1 MASQILHRN
10 MAKADIDFEK
20 ELWDAANELRGAVSE
35 NNYKNYI
42 LPLVFL
48 KHLSERYEMVH
59 DELEGLLKEP
69 SSEYYTSDHDEIDYV
84 LDDPDEYRARN
95 TFKIPKTASWQYLQD
110 NAEQD
115 DIKVIVDDAFDVI
128 QDLLNVYNPQLS
140 NLLPRIFV
148 SSELSPKQTGGIIN
162 LLSHPKFS
170 EKENPESDILGR
182 IYEYYI
188 GRFAMAEGS
197 GAGQFFTPGSI
208 VRLLVAILEPY
219 KGRIFDPACGSGGM
233 FVQSLKFVKE
243 HGGNKGDIAIYGQEM
258 TAQTLRLCLMNLML
272 RELSFDIKM
281 GNSLLDDKFPVL
293 KADFIIANP
302 PLNVSN
308 WHPEDLPDGDPRLF
322 GPKEEYTT
330 DGSANYMWM
339 QTFWHHLSDTGTAGI
354 VMANGAMTSNTKGEK
369 NVRQHMVDNSMVD
382 AIVRLPDKLFLTTG
396 IPACLFILSK
406 NRDGRDGIH
415 RERHNEILFIDASKM
430 GTMAS
435 RKLRVF
441 TDADISK
448 IGDTYHA
455 WRAISSPPSQGG
467 VPEGGGGFLSPSQG
481 VPASQSDSTI
491 YSPPFKEEYP
501 QGEVVKN
508 LNNLPY
514 LKTFRKELRN
524 NSTPA
529 EATMWTLLS
538 GKKLEGRKFRRQ
550 HSVANYIL
558 DFYCPSEKL
567 AIELDG
573 AGHFEDKQAEYDQ
586 ERDLFLNHCGI
597 KVLRFENKVVFDNP
611 DGLLESVRNEF
622 GWFNNHPA
630 LQAPFLEVDENHP
643 VLRTPL
649 LEKEGNR
656 EYQDIDGFCK
666 AATLAEVQKQ
676 DYKLTP
682 GIYVGTEA
690 EEDDGILFEDKMEGL
705 KAQLMQQFEKGNELQ
720 ERIKENLERI

>member
-1 MASQILHRN
+1 MYIIDLLFHKKDTDRSGLLTLKQKIL

-48 KHLSERYEMVH
+48 KHLSERYDIVY
-59 DELEGLLKEP
+59 DELRELVKDTK
-69 SSEYYTSDHDEIDYV
+69 STYYTIDKEEINYV
-84 LDDPDEYRARN
+84 LEDKDEYRTHNALI
-95 TFKIPKTASWQYLQD
+95 IPKTASWQYLKD

-115 DIKVIVDDAFDVI
+115 DIKVIIDDAFDVV
-128 QDLLNVYNPQLS
+128 QDLLTEHNPQLN

-148 SSELSPKQTGGIIN
+148 RSELSPKQTGGIIN

-208 VRLLVAILEPY
+208 VRLLVEILEPY

-233 FVQSLKFVKE
+233 FVQSLKFISK
-243 HGGNKGDIAIYGQEM
+243 HGGNKTDISIYGQEM

-272 RELSFDIKM
+272 RDLSFDIKM
-281 GNSLLDDKFPVL
+281 GNSLLDDKFPDL
-293 KADFIIANP
+293 KADYVIANP
-302 PLNVSN
+302 PFNVSN

-369 NVRQHMVDNSMVD
+369 NARQHMVDNSMVD

-406 NRDGRDGIH
+406 NRDGKDGTH
-415 RERHNEILFIDASKM
+415 RERNTEILFIDASKM
-430 GTMAS
+430 GTMVS
-435 RKLRVF
+435 RKLRAF
-441 TDADISK
+441 TDEDVSRIADA
-448 IGDTYHA
+448 YHA
-455 WRAISSPPSQGG
+455 WR
-467 VPEGGGGFLSPSQG
+467 
-481 VPASQSDSTI
+481 T
-491 YSPPFKEEYP
+491 
-501 QGEVVKN
+501 
-508 LNNLPY
+508 
-514 LKTFRKELRN
+514 
-524 NSTPA
+524 
-529 EATMWTLLS
+529 
-538 GKKLEGRKFRRQ
+538 
-550 HSVANYIL
+550 
-558 DFYCPSEKL
+558 
-567 AIELDG
+567 
-573 AGHFEDKQAEYDQ
+573 AGDTY
-586 ERDLFLNHCGI
+586 G
-597 KVLRFENKVVFDNP
+597 
-611 DGLLESVRNEF
+611 
-622 GWFNNHPA
+622 
-630 LQAPFLEVDENHP
+630 
-643 VLRTPL
+643 
-649 LEKEGNR
+649 
-656 EYQDIDGFCK
+656 DIDGFSK
-666 AATLAEVQKQ
+666 AATIAEVQKQ

-690 EEDDGILFEDKMEGL
+690 EEDDGIPFEDKMDKL
-705 KAQLMQQFEKGNELQ
+705 KAQLLEQFVKSNELQ
-720 ERIKENLERI
+720 KVIQDNFNRI

>member
-1 MASQILHRN
+1 

-59 DELEGLLKEP
+59 EELEELLHDPK
-69 SSEYYTSDHDEIDYV
+69 SEYYTQDKDEISYV
-84 LDDPDEYRARN
+84 LEDQDEYRSRN
-95 TFKIPKTASWQYLQD
+95 TFKIPKTASWQYLKD

-128 QDLLNVYNPQLS
+128 QELLTEFNPQLV

-148 SSELSPKQTGGIIN
+148 RSELSPKQTGGIIN

-208 VRLLVAILEPY
+208 VRMLVEILEPY

-243 HGGNKGDIAIYGQEM
+243 HGGNKNDISIYGQEM

-272 RELSFDIKM
+272 RELSFDIKL
-281 GNSLLDDKFPVL
+281 GNSLLDDKFPKL
-293 KADFIIANP
+293 KADYIIANP
-302 PLNVSN
+302 PFNVSN

-322 GPKEEYTT
+322 GPKEEFTT

-406 NRDGRDGIH
+406 NRDGRDGVH
-415 RERHNEILFIDASKM
+415 RERTNEILFIDASKM

-441 TDADISK
+441 SDDDIKK
-448 IGDTYHA
+448 IGDTYHS
-455 WRAISSPPSQGG
+455 WRSGADTQSNANTVIARSD
-467 VPEGGGGFLSPSQG
+467 EGTTRQ
-481 VPASQSDSTI
+481 
-491 YSPPFKEEYP
+491 
-501 QGEVVKN
+501 
-508 LNNLPY
+508 
-514 LKTFRKELRN
+514 
-524 NSTPA
+524 STP
-529 EATMWTLLS
+529 TTPP
-538 GKKLEGRKFRRQ
+538 LEGARGRSYQ
-550 HSVANYIL
+550 N
-558 DFYCPSEKL
+558 
-567 AIELDG
+567 
-573 AGHFEDKQAEYDQ
+573 
-586 ERDLFLNHCGI
+586 
-597 KVLRFENKVVFDNP
+597 
-611 DGLLESVRNEF
+611 
-622 GWFNNHPA
+622 
-630 LQAPFLEVDENHP
+630 
-643 VLRTPL
+643 TP
-649 LEKEGNR
+649 
-656 EYQDIDGFCK
+656 GFCHS
-666 AATLAEVQKQ
+666 ATLAEVQKQ

-690 EEDDGILFEDKMEGL
+690 EADDGIPFEEKMEGL
-705 KAQLMQQFEKGNELQ
+705 QTKLKEQFRESDRLQ
-720 ERIKENLERI
+720 ERIKENLERISST

>member
-1 MASQILHRN
+1 MS
-10 MAKADIDFEK
+10 KPDIDFEK

-48 KHLSERYEMVH
+48 KHLSERYEMVQE
-59 DELEGLLKEP
+59 ELESLVHDPK
-69 SSEYYTSDHDEIDYV
+69 SEYYTTDSDEINYV
-84 LDDPDEYRARN
+84 MEDQDEYRSRN
-95 TFKIPKTASWQYLQD
+95 TFKIPKTASWQYLKD

-115 DIKVIVDDAFDVI
+115 DIKVIVDDAFVVI
-128 QDLLNVYNPQLS
+128 QELLTAYNPQLV

-148 SSELSPKQTGGIIN
+148 RSELSPKQTGGIIN

-208 VRLLVAILEPY
+208 VRLLVEILEPY

-243 HGGNKGDIAIYGQEM
+243 HGGHKSDISIYGQEM

-272 RELSFDIKM
+272 RELSFDIKL
-281 GNSLLDDKFPVL
+281 GNSLLDDKFPTL
-293 KADFIIANP
+293 NADFIIANP
-302 PLNVSN
+302 PFNVSN

-396 IPACLFILSK
+396 IPACLFVLSK

-415 RERHNEILFIDASKM
+415 RERTNEILFIDASKM

-441 TDADISK
+441 SDDDITK
-448 IGDTYHA
+448 IGETYHA
-455 WRAISSPPSQGG
+455 WRTIFSPSEVDETKNHSGISSPP
-467 VPEGGGGFLSPSQG
+467 L
-481 VPASQSDSTI
+481 
-491 YSPPFKEEYP
+491 KEEYP
-501 QGEVVKN
+501 KGEVVD
-508 LNNLPY
+508 LPSGGDSINNLPY
-514 LKTFRKELRN
+514 LKTFRKEPRN
-524 NSTPA
+524 NATPA
-529 EATMWTLLS
+529 EATMWTMLS
-538 GKKLEGRKFRRQ
+538 GKKLDGRKFRRQ

-573 AGHFEDKQAEYDQ
+573 EGHNDVIQADFDY
-586 ERDLFLNHCGI
+586 ERDLFLNYCGI
-597 KVLRFENKVVFDNP
+597 KVLRFENKEVFDNP
-611 DGLLESVRNEF
+611 ESLLESVKKEF
-622 GWFNNHPA
+622 GWY
-630 LQAPFLEVDENHP
+630 QNHP

-649 LEKEGNR
+649 LKKEGNR
-656 EYQDIDGFCK
+656 EYQDTPGFCHS
-666 AATLAEVQKQ
+666 ATLAEVQKQ

-682 GIYVGTEA
+682 GIYVGSEA
-690 EEDDGILFEDKMEGL
+690 EVDDGIPFEDKMEGL
-705 KAQLMQQFEKGNELQ
+705 KAMLIEQFEKSNELQ
-720 ERIKENLERI
+720 ERIKINLERI

>member
-1 MASQILHRN
+1 MT
-10 MAKADIDFEK
+10 KADINFEK

-48 KHLSERYEMVH
+48 KHLSERYDIVH
-59 DELEGLLKEP
+59 GEIEVLLNDPK
-69 SSEYYTSDHDEIDYV
+69 SEYYTVDKEEISYVLEDHDE
-84 LDDPDEYRARN
+84 YRSRN
-95 TFKIPKTASWQYLQD
+95 TFKIPKTASWQYLKD

-115 DIKVIVDDAFDVI
+115 DIKVKVDDAFDAL
-128 QDLLNVYNPQLS
+128 QDLLTEFNPQLN

-148 SSELSPKQTGGIIN
+148 KSELSPKQTGGIIN

-208 VRLLVAILEPY
+208 VRLLVEILEPY

-233 FVQSLKFVKE
+233 FVQSLKFVNE
-243 HGGNKGDIAIYGQEM
+243 HGGNKNDISIYGQEM

-272 RELSFDIKM
+272 RNLSFDIKL
-281 GNSLLDDKFPVL
+281 GNSLLDDKFPTL
-293 KADFIIANP
+293 KADYVIANP
-302 PLNVSN
+302 PFNVSN

-354 VMANGAMTSNTKGEK
+354 VMANGAMTSNTAGEK
-369 NVRQHMVDNSMVD
+369 KVRQHMVDNSMVD

-396 IPACLFILSK
+396 IPACIFILSK
-406 NRDGRDGIH
+406 NRDGKDGIH
-415 RERHNEILFIDASKM
+415 RERNNEILFIDASKM

-441 TDADISK
+441 SDEDIKQISK
-448 IGDTYHA
+448 TYHL
-455 WRAISSPPSQGG
+455 WRTNYSPPFQ
-467 VPEGGGGFLSPSQG
+467 EN
-481 VPASQSDSTI
+481 STGNTI
-491 YSPPFKEEYP
+491 SNSPPFKEESP
-501 QGEVVKN
+501 QGEVV
-508 LNNLPY
+508 NNLPH

-529 EATMWTLLS
+529 EATLWTLLS

-573 AGHFEDKQAEYDQ
+573 QGHFEATQAEYDA
-586 ERDLFLNHCGI
+586 ERDLFLNHYGI
-597 KVLRFENKVVFDNP
+597 KVLRFENKEVFKHSEA
-611 DGLLESVRNEF
+611 LLEQVKSEF
-622 GWFNNHPA
+622 GWYNNHPA
-630 LQAPFLEVDENHP
+630 LQAPLLLQGENHP
-643 VLRTPL
+643 ALQAPL
-649 LEKEGNR
+649 LSKEGNGNV
-656 EYQDIDGFCK
+656 EQYQDTPGFCK
-666 AATLAEVQKQ
+666 AATLADVQKQ

-690 EEDDGILFEDKMEGL
+690 ELDDGIPFEEKMQGL
-705 KAQLMQQFEKGNELQ
+705 KAQLMEQFEKGDELKKQ
-720 ERIKENLERI
+720 IVVNFEKL